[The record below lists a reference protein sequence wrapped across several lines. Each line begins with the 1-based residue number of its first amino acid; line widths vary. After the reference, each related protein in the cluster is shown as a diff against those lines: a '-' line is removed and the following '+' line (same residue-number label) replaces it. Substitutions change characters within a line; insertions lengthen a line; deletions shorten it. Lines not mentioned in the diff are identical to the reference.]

1 MLATARMA
9 SISSSTPPGRSRLV
23 RDVGPR
29 ERMSA
34 LKISFISACCLLAGA
49 ACLFAFVAGPLPI
62 ENPIFYAVLAPVVV
76 ALLGWFYLIPIF
88 VFVGIVWKLYG
99 SHWASWR
106 QRVVLMI
113 CCAIL
118 GSAFMLI
125 FGFKGPVFTD
135 GAGGTEPGFVW
146 GYGVGGFIG
155 GALGAYL
162 VTILKREMA
171 QPGVA
176 PNGGPATPVGNSEVT
191 EGPPSV
197 S

>member
-1 MLATARMA
+1 MA
-9 SISSSTPPGRSRLV
+9 SIVSSKLPARSRLV

-34 LKISFISACCLLAGA
+34 LKILFISACCLLAGA

>member
-1 MLATARMA
+1 MA
-9 SISSSTPPGRSRLV
+9 SIVSSKPPARSRLV

-34 LKISFISACCLLAGA
+34 LKILFISACCLLAGA

-162 VTILKREMA
+162 VTILKREIA
-171 QPGVA
+171 QPCAA

>member
-1 MLATARMA
+1 
-9 SISSSTPPGRSRLV
+9 
-23 RDVGPR
+23 
-29 ERMSA
+29 MSA
-34 LKISFISACCLLAGA
+34 LKILFISACCLLAGA

-135 GAGGTEPGFVW
+135 GAGGTEPGFV
-146 GYGVGGFIG
+146 
-155 GALGAYL
+155 
-162 VTILKREMA
+162 
-171 QPGVA
+171 
-176 PNGGPATPVGNSEVT
+176 
-191 EGPPSV
+191 
-197 S
+197 

>member
-1 MLATARMA
+1 MQATARMA
-9 SISSSTPPGRSRLV
+9 SIVSSKLPARSRLV

-34 LKISFISACCLLAGA
+34 LKILFISACCLLAGA